1 MKLGPCLRLRGLS
14 QKAFAA
20 ELGVSEATVS
30 AWVAGRTLPDMRKIP
45 AIEAAT
51 GGAVTLADFLDG
63 DPPAAGSRGLAE
75 TQLPLAVQAGQLGL
89 DPAAIADQALRAAI
103 GAEKARRWAEENR
116 AAIEAW
122 NRYFEEHDTP
132 LAEYRM
138 F

>member
-1 MKLGPCLRLRGLS
+1 MKLGPCLRHRGLS

-51 GGAVTLADFLDG
+51 GGAVTLADFLEAA
-63 DPPAAGSRGLAE
+63 PAAPPGLAE
-75 TQLPLAVQAGQLGL
+75 TQAPLLAEATRLGL
-89 DPAAIADQALRAAI
+89 DPERIAAAALRAAI

-116 AAIEAW
+116 AAIEAHT
-122 NRYFEEHDTP
+122 RYIEEHDTP

>member
-1 MKLGPCLRLRGLS
+1 MKLGPRLRQLGLS
-14 QKAFAA
+14 QKRFAA

-30 AWVAGRTLPDMRKIP
+30 AWVSGRSMPDMRKIP
-45 AIEAAT
+45 LIESAT
-51 GGAVTLADFLDG
+51 AGAVTLADFLDG
-63 DPPAAGSRGLAE
+63 NPPAGPSGLAE
-75 TQLPLAVQAGQLGL
+75 AQTPLAAEARQLGL
-89 DPAAIADQALRAAI
+89 DADRIAEQAVRAAI

-122 NRYFEEHDTP
+122 NRYFEDNDTP